1 MKKWFGMFFIFG
13 ELLTPEI
20 HFLVQ
25 DFRHVEGFDFQIEV
39 VTNNPDIKIIADC
52 QSFIN
57 GIHGYVREGELWSHQ
72 WGIPVS
78 EEKCDYLSQKTV
90 EYSNEGRDFCLGFD
104 LEKQTYQINLE
115 LDQCL

>member
-13 ELLTPEI
+13 ELLTPEVR
-20 HFLVQ
+20 FLVQ
-25 DFRHVEGFDFQIEV
+25 DFQHIEGFDFQIEI
-39 VTNNPDIKIIADC
+39 VTSNPDVKIVADC

-57 GIHGYVREGELWSHQ
+57 GIHGYVKEGDQWSHQ

-78 EEKCDYLSQKTV
+78 EERCDYLSHKTV
-90 EYSNEGRDFCLGFD
+90 EYSNEGRDFCLSLD
-104 LEKQTYQINLE
+104 LEKQTYDINLE